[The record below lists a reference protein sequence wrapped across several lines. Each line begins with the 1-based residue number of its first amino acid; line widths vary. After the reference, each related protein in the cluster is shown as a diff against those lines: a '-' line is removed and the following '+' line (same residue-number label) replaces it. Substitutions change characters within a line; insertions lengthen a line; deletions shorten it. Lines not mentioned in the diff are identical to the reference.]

1 MATASAQGRAA
12 KATRPR
18 TFREARAMASSNAEL
33 GWGVFMRISG
43 LLLVPLAFG
52 HLWANN
58 MAFNAGEIDFAYVAG
73 RLSQPTVKIYD
84 TFLLLFAMLHGVNG
98 LRYSIEDYV
107 KRPGR
112 RFAWKMVLFTV
123 AGIIFVAGVMTLWAF
138 SFEEMGD
145 AVRALGTQ

>member
-1 MATASAQGRAA
+1 MATASARAS
-12 KATRPR
+12 RPR
-18 TFREARAMASSNAEL
+18 TFADARAMASSSSEL
-33 GWGVFMRISG
+33 AWWVFMRISG

-73 RLSQPTVKIYD
+73 RLAQPSVKILD
-84 TFLLLFAMLHGVNG
+84 SFLLLFAMLHGVNG

-112 RFAWKMVLFTV
+112 RFVWKMVLFTV
-123 AGIIFVAGVMTLWAF
+123 AGIVFVLGVMTLWAF
-138 SFEEMGD
+138 SFDEMGD
-145 AVRALGTQ
+145 AMRALGSE

>member
-1 MATASAQGRAA
+1 MATAGARAQ
-12 KATRPR
+12 RPR
-18 TFREARAMASSNAEL
+18 TFADARAMASSSSEL
-33 GWGVFMRISG
+33 AWWVFMRISG

-73 RLSQPTVKIYD
+73 RLAQPGVKIFD
-84 TFLLLFAMLHGVNG
+84 SFLLLFAMLHGVNG

-112 RFAWKMVLFTV
+112 RFVWKMVLFTV
-123 AGIIFVAGVMTLWAF
+123 AGIVFVLGVMTLWTF

-145 AVRALGTQ
+145 AVRALGTE

>member
-1 MATASAQGRAA
+1 MATASSRAQ
-12 KATRPR
+12 RPR
-18 TFREARAMASSNAEL
+18 TFADARAMASSTSEL
-33 GWGVFMRISG
+33 GWWVFMRISG

-73 RLSQPTVKIYD
+73 RLAQPGVKIFD
-84 TFLLLFAMLHGVNG
+84 SFLLLFAMLHGVNG
-98 LRYSIEDYV
+98 LRYSIEDFV

-112 RFAWKMVLFTV
+112 RFVWKMVLFTV
-123 AGIIFVAGVMTLWAF
+123 AGIVFVLGVMTLWAF

-145 AVRALGTQ
+145 AVRALGAE